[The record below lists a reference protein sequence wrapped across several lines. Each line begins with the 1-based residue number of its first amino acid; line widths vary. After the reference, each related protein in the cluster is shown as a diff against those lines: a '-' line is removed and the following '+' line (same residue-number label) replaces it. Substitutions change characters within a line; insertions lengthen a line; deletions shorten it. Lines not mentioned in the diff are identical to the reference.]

1 MKMNLN
7 KFIIFVILVFI
18 FIFKPN
24 KAALSEDLSLVPL
37 RPNVEY
43 KSEELKDP
51 FEPPEVEKKPEAEPE
66 KQIMPEVKLITPP
79 PVLKIEGLVW
89 GGRFPQAIIN
99 QKVVKIGDIIE
110 GAQIVDINR
119 EGVTFIFNNSQY
131 NLPSQWILNNLESGN
146 NKQNFLEEGKYEK

>member
-1 MKMNLN
+1 MKRNLN

-24 KAALSEDLSLVPL
+24 KVALSEGLSLVPL

-51 FEPPEVEKKPEAEPE
+51 FEPPEEEKKPEAEPE
-66 KQIMPEVKLITPP
+66 KQIMPEVKPAPT

-89 GGRFPQAIIN
+89 GGRLPQAIIN

-119 EGVTFIFNNSQY
+119 EGVTLTFNNSQY
-131 NLPSQWILNNLESGN
+131 NLPSQWMLNNLESGN
-146 NKQNFLEEGKYEK
+146 N

>member
-1 MKMNLN
+1 MKRNPN

-18 FIFKPN
+18 FIFKLN
-24 KAALSEDLSLVPL
+24 KTLFSEDLSLVTL

-51 FEPPEVEKKPEAEPE
+51 FEPPEEEKKPEAEPE
-66 KQIMPEVKLITPP
+66 KQIMPEVKPAPP

-89 GGRFPQAIIN
+89 GGRLPQAIIN

-119 EGVTFIFNNSQY
+119 EGVTLTFNNSQY
-131 NLPSQWILNNLESGN
+131 NLPSQWMLNNLESGN
-146 NKQNFLEEGKYEK
+146 NKQNFLEEGKYEN